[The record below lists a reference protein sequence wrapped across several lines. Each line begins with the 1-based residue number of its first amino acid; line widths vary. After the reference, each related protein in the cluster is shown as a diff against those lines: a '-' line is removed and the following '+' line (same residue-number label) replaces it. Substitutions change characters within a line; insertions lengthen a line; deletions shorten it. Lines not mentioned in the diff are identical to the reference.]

1 MILKTLQKSKSSNGI
16 AFFKIGSGH
25 PIIFIHGLGLR
36 AECWFHQIEE
46 LKKNHTVYAIDM
58 PGHGKSDLLND
69 KKVSLKSFVKALV
82 EFIKIQK
89 IDRPIIVGHSLGALI
104 AIELAGLYPKLPS
117 AIIAVTPIYNRSPE
131 ATKAVK
137 LRAKEILENPN
148 DNIIIHEPIKRWFG
162 NSKAKINIESADA
175 CRKFLKLNK
184 KIFNLQGYTTA
195 YGVFAQIKGNSLSTL
210 KKIQAPSLYITGE
223 KDFNST
229 PEMSQKLSKIN
240 KSSYIVIKN
249 ARHLLPLTHAKQF
262 NSHLNHFINSL
273 KLDL

>member
-1 MILKTLQKSKSSNGI
+1 MLKTLQKSKSSNGI

-58 PGHGKSDLLND
+58 PGHGKSDLLKD
-69 KKVSLKSFVKALV
+69 KKVSLRSFVKVLA
-82 EFIKIQK
+82 EFIKIQN
-89 IDRPIIVGHSLGALI
+89 IDSPIIIGHSLGALI
-104 AIELAGLYPKLPS
+104 AIELASLYPKLSS
-117 AIIAVTPIYNRSPE
+117 AIIAVTPIYNRSLE

-148 DNIIIHEPIKRWFG
+148 DEIVVHEPIKRWFG
-162 NSKAKINIESADA
+162 NSKAKLNMESADL
-175 CRKFLKLNK
+175 CTRLLKLNQ

-195 YGVFAQIKGNSLSTL
+195 YNLFASIKGNSLSSL
-210 KKIQAPSLYITGE
+210 KKIRVPIIYITGE

-229 PEMSQKLSKIN
+229 PKMSQKLSKISN
-240 KSSYIVIKN
+240 SRYIVIKN
-249 ARHLLPLTHAKQF
+249 AKHLLPLTHAKQF

-273 KLDL
+273 KLTL

>member
-1 MILKTLQKSKSSNGI
+1 MLKTLQKSKSSNGI

-58 PGHGKSDLLND
+58 PGHGKSDLLKD
-69 KKVSLKSFVKALV
+69 KKVSLRSFVKVLA
-82 EFIKIQK
+82 EFIKIQN
-89 IDRPIIVGHSLGALI
+89 IDSPIIIGHSLGALI
-104 AIELAGLYPKLPS
+104 AIELASLYPKLSS
-117 AIIAVTPIYNRSPE
+117 AIIAVTPIYNRSLE

-148 DNIIIHEPIKRWFG
+148 DEIVVHEPIKRWFG
-162 NSKAKINIESADA
+162 NSKAKLNMESADL
-175 CRKFLKLNK
+175 CTRLLKLNQ

-195 YGVFAQIKGNSLSTL
+195 YNLFASIKGNSLSSL
-210 KKIQAPSLYITGE
+210 KKIRVPIIYITGE

-229 PEMSQKLSKIN
+229 PKMSQKLSKITN
-240 KSSYIVIKN
+240 SRHIVIKN
-249 ARHLLPLTHAKQF
+249 AKHLLQLTHAKQF

-273 KLDL
+273 KLTL